1 MIPVIL
7 SGGSGTRLWPV
18 SRTKFPKQFCD
29 LFGSPMQSVTF
40 RRLKPLGAPWI
51 LTSGELKS
59 LTETGLR
66 EMGESVER
74 VIYETTP
81 KNTAAALALLG
92 RFFELTGRG
101 EEVVGVF
108 PSDHVVR
115 DEESFRRALVF
126 AEQTASAGR
135 IVTLGIQPDRPETGY
150 GYIQV
155 EKTRV
160 GEADGFAAHRVLRFH
175 EKPALETART
185 FLGEGNY
192 LWNAGIFVF
201 RVSVF
206 MKALRELAPQIA
218 GPFES
223 LRADL
228 GNLAEVVSRVPSIS
242 IDYALMEKL
251 GGGDRLAC
259 VPVEIGWNDV
269 GSWDA
274 VAELTSDAGV
284 TALRHESPDCYV
296 RAPEGKVVALVGVT
310 GLNVVDTGDCLLV
323 TGRGR
328 SQDVKHIVEALKAKG
343 SKAPHENTFEDR
355 PWGRFEV
362 LRDEAGFKSKVIRVN
377 AGAQISY
384 QSHAQREEHWIVV
397 EGVGEVVL
405 DDKVIPVR
413 KGTYVHIPLGAKH
426 RIRNTAKEPLR
437 FVEVQLGSYFGEDD
451 IVRYQDDYARK

>member
-40 RRLKPLGAPWI
+40 RRLKPVGAPWI

-66 EMGESVER
+66 EMGEPLDHVL
-74 VIYETTP
+74 YETSP

-101 EEVVGVF
+101 DEIVGVF

-115 DEESFRRALVF
+115 DEAAFRRALSF
-126 AEQTASAGR
+126 AETVAREGR
-135 IVTLGIQPDRPETGY
+135 VVTLGIKPDRPETGY

-155 EKTRV
+155 EKAPVAT
-160 GEADGFAAHRVLRFH
+160 GDGFAGHRVLRFH
-175 EKPALETART
+175 EKPALDKARS
-185 FLGEGNY
+185 FLSEGGY
-192 LWNAGIFVF
+192 LWNAGIFIF
-201 RVSVF
+201 RVSTF
-206 MKALRELAPQIA
+206 MAALRELAPQIA
-218 GPFES
+218 GPFEA

-228 GNLAEVVSRVPSIS
+228 ANLPDVVAQVPSIS

-274 VAELTSDAGV
+274 VAELKGV
-284 TALRHESPDCYV
+284 TNDEVLRHESPDCFV
-296 RAPEGKVVALVGVT
+296 RAPEGKVVALVGVE

-328 SQDVKHIVEALKAKG
+328 SQDVKHVVDALKARG

-355 PWGRFEV
+355 PWGRFEI
-362 LRDEAGFKSKVIRVN
+362 LRDDAEFKSKVIRVN

-384 QSHAQREEHWIVV
+384 QSHARREEHWIVV
-397 EGVGEVVL
+397 EGAGEVVL
-405 DDKVIPVR
+405 DEKIIPVR

-426 RIRNTAKEPLR
+426 RIRNTSTKPLR